1 MICGANQLIG
11 FYMIAT
17 LALNE
22 LRKRTRHFTLFA
34 IVFFLITLTKTD
46 FCEDIDAGS
55 FSEIKVQLKKSH
67 SN

>member
-1 MICGANQLIG
+1 
-11 FYMIAT
+11 MIAT
-17 LALNE
+17 LVFNE

-34 IVFFLITLTKTD
+34 IVSFLITLSKTD